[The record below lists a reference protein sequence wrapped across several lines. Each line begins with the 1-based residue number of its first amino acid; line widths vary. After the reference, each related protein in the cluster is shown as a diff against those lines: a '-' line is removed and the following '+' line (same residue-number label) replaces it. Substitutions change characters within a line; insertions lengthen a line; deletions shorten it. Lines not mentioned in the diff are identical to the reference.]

1 MDVLQQRATIFF
13 GVPAVYQAIL
23 EHPSFSGDR
32 LRNVRSWGCGGAP
45 LALPVARRFVEEG
58 IHVRTGMGMTNTG
71 PTVFLL
77 DEADVLEKTGSVGRP
92 QLFTEVRIVNGGG
105 EYLLPGEAGEL
116 LILGPNV
123 TPDYWNRPDA
133 TREAIDEDGCYY
145 IVDRWQ
151 DMFIS
156 SVDNVYP
163 AEVEKVLIE
172 HPDIAEALV
181 LFQH

>member
-1 MDVLQQRATIFF
+1 MMLANYLNIGLAVDLTGRDTLLNVLPLFHTAGINLYSSAIFM
-13 GVPAVYQAIL
+13 V
-23 EHPSFSGDR
+23 
-32 LRNVRSWGCGGAP
+32 GGEV
-45 LALPVARRFVEEG
+45 LV
-58 IHVRTGMGMTNTG
+58 VRTGIGMTKTG

-77 DEADVLEKTGSVGRP
+77 DEADGVEKTGSVGRP
-92 QLFTEVRIVNGGG
+92 QLLTEVRIVNAGG
-105 EYLLPGEAGEL
+105 EDLLPGEAGEL
-116 LILGPNV
+116 LIRGPNV

-133 TREAIDEDGCYY
+133 TREAIDEDGCCY

-156 SVDNVYP
+156 GVDNVYP